1 MKNGRERNTGGFP
14 RGWLIAMVLAFSV
27 SADAV
32 GAAPDAPAAHIDA
45 LVASGVHPR
54 LRWGR
59 FSDFQE
65 PLRALYLAQG
75 SRPLW
80 LEEGRPMKQSS
91 AVLECL
97 RMADDQ
103 GLNGSD
109 YDADL
114 LDGWIGKLNDGR
126 AVSAEETAQFEVAMS
141 LALMRY
147 GSNLALGRVSPRAA
161 DFALDVAPKR
171 LDLPALVQ
179 RLAHD
184 SRPCEALAQLEPKL
198 PLYRNLKAAL
208 PRYRDLAGS
217 YDASALA
224 LPPKLSP
231 GDRHKEVP
239 ALRQRLAALGF
250 LSQESPARD
259 PEAYAGDL
267 VEAVERFQERHGLAP
282 DGVIGK
288 GTLAALNV
296 SPAARLTQIRLGLER
311 LRWLPEQFDGPFILV
326 NIPSFHLYG
335 YGEDH
340 ERPAVSM
347 NVVVGR
353 SSGGHNT
360 PVFHSDMTYVVF
372 RPYWNLPRAITV
384 KEMLPA
390 ILRDPGYLAR
400 HNLEMVPSFGN
411 GSPVYEPSL
420 ESLAMLSAGSLKLRQ
435 RPGPKNALGLVKFA
449 FPNNDNI
456 YLHSTPSVNLFQRAR
471 RDFSH
476 GCIRVQDPVGLA
488 EFVLQR
494 QDEPWS
500 PERIEEAMNGAQSR
514 TVTLKQPL
522 PVYTYYSTALAEPD
536 GTVRFFEDIYGLD
549 RVLEQLLEKGF
560 PYPS

>member
-1 MKNGRERNTGGFP
+1 MGGFP
-14 RGWLIAMVLAFSV
+14 RGRLIAFVAAFSV
-27 SADAV
+27 GADAA
-32 GAAPDAPAAHIDA
+32 GAAPEAPAAHIDA

-59 FSDFQE
+59 FADVQE

-80 LEEGRPMKQSS
+80 LDGGRPVKQSA

-114 LDGWIGKLNDGR
+114 LGGWIEKFNDGG
-126 AVSAEETAQFEVAMS
+126 AASAEEAAQFEVAMS

-147 GSNLALGRVSPRAA
+147 GSNLAVGRVSPRAA

-184 SRPCEALAQLEPKL
+184 SRPCEVLAELEPKL

-208 PRYRDLAGS
+208 PRYRDWAGG
-217 YDASALA
+217 YDASALV
-224 LPPKLSP
+224 LPSKLSP

-239 ALRQRLAALGF
+239 ALRKRLAAMGF
-250 LSQESPARD
+250 LPQESPAKD

-267 VEAVERFQERHGLAP
+267 VDAVERFQERHGLVP

-288 GTLAALNV
+288 DTLAALNV
-296 SPAARLTQIRLGLER
+296 PPGARLTQIRLGLER

-326 NIPSFHLYG
+326 NIPSFRLYG

-340 ERPAVSM
+340 ERPEVSM

-384 KEMLPA
+384 KEMLPG
-390 ILRDPGYLAR
+390 ILRDPSYLAR

-411 GSPVYEPSL
+411 GSQVYEPSP

-456 YLHSTPSVNLFQRAR
+456 YLHGTPSVNLFQRAR

-488 EFVLQR
+488 EFVLKR
-494 QDEPWS
+494 QDEPWP
-500 PERIEEAMNGAQSR
+500 PERIEAAMNGAQSR

-522 PVYTYYSTALAEPD
+522 PVYIYYSTVLAEPD

-549 RVLEQLLEKGF
+549 LVLERLLEKGF

>member
-1 MKNGRERNTGGFP
+1 MKYGRERTMGGCSP
-14 RGWLIAMVLAFSV
+14 AGWITLAL
-27 SADAV
+27 ALAV
-32 GAAPDAPAAHIDA
+32 GAEAAATAADALAVHIDA
-45 LVASGVHPR
+45 LVAAGVHPR

-59 FSDFQE
+59 FTDFQE
-65 PLRALYLAQG
+65 QLRALYLAQG

-80 LEEGRPMKQSS
+80 LEEGRPVKQSS
-91 AVLECL
+91 AVLHCL

-103 GLNGSD
+103 GLNSSD

-114 LDGWIGKLNDGR
+114 LGGWIEKLSDGR
-126 AVSAEETAQFEVAMS
+126 AANMEEATQFEVAMS

-147 GSNLALGRVSPRAA
+147 GSSLALGRVSPRAA
-161 DFALDVAPKR
+161 GFALDVARRR

-179 RLAHD
+179 HLARD
-184 SRPCEALAQLEPKL
+184 PRPCDAIAELESKL
-198 PLYRNLKAAL
+198 PLYRDLKAAL

-231 GDRHKEVP
+231 GDRHKDVP

-250 LSQESPARD
+250 LSQESPAGE
-259 PEAYAGDL
+259 PAAYSGAL
-267 VEAVERFQERHGLAP
+267 VEAVRRFQEHHGLAP

-288 GTLAALNV
+288 GTLAALAV
-296 SPAARLTQIRLGLER
+296 SPAARLRQIRLALER
-311 LRWLPEQFDGPFILV
+311 LRWLPERFDGPFILV

-340 ERPAVSM
+340 ERPEVSM

-353 SSGGHNT
+353 SSGGHST

-372 RPYWNLPRAITV
+372 RPYWNIPRAITV
-384 KEMLPA
+384 KEMLPS

-400 HNLEMVPSFGN
+400 HNLEMVAGFGN
-411 GSPVYEPSL
+411 GAQVYEPSR

-456 YLHSTPSVNLFQRAR
+456 YLHDTPSVNLFQRAR

-488 EFVLQR
+488 EFVLKR
-494 QDEPWS
+494 QDPAWTA
-500 PERIEEAMNGAQSR
+500 ERIEAAMNGAQSR
-514 TVTLKQPL
+514 TVTLQQPL
-522 PVYTYYSTALAEPD
+522 PVYVYYSTALAEPD

>member
-1 MKNGRERNTGGFP
+1 M
-14 RGWLIAMVLAFSV
+14 
-27 SADAV
+27 
-32 GAAPDAPAAHIDA
+32 
-45 LVASGVHPR
+45 
-54 LRWGR
+54 
-59 FSDFQE
+59 
-65 PLRALYLAQG
+65 
-75 SRPLW
+75 
-80 LEEGRPMKQSS
+80 
-91 AVLECL
+91 

-109 YDADL
+109 YDVDL
-114 LDGWIGKLNDGR
+114 LGGWIENLANGG
-126 AVSAEETAQFEVAMS
+126 AASSEEAAQFEVAMS

-147 GSNLALGRVSPRAA
+147 VSHLATGRVNPRSA

-179 RLAHD
+179 RLARE
-184 SRPCEALAQLEPKL
+184 SGPCEAIAELEPKL

-208 PRYRDLAGS
+208 PRYRGLIEN
-217 YDASALA
+217 YEASALA

-231 GDRHKEVP
+231 GDRHKEVQ
-239 ALRQRLAALGF
+239 ALRKRLVSLGF
-250 LSQESPARD
+250 LPKEAFAQD
-259 PEAYAGDL
+259 PEVYTGDL
-267 VEAVERFQERHGLAP
+267 VEAVERFQGRHGLAS

-288 GTLAALNV
+288 GTLEALNV
-296 SPAARLTQIRLGLER
+296 PPAARLRQIRLGLER

-340 ERPAVSM
+340 ERPDVSM
-347 NVVVGR
+347 NVVVGQ

-384 KEMLPA
+384 KEMLPG
-390 ILRDPGYLAR
+390 ILRDPSYLAR

-411 GSPVYEPSL
+411 GSQVYEPSL
-420 ESLAMLSAGSLKLRQ
+420 ESLEMLSAGSLKLRQ

-488 EFVLQR
+488 EFVLKR
-494 QDEPWS
+494 QDEAWS

-514 TVTLKQPL
+514 TVMLKQPL
-522 PVYTYYSTALAEPD
+522 PVYIYYSTVLAEPD
-536 GTVRFFEDIYGLD
+536 GTVEFFEDIYGLD

-560 PYPS
+560 PYPL

>member
-1 MKNGRERNTGGFP
+1 MKNGRERNMGGFP
-14 RGWLIAMVLAFSV
+14 RGRLVALVAAFLIG
-27 SADAV
+27 ADAA
-32 GAAPDAPAAHIDA
+32 GTTPDAAAHIDG
-45 LVASGVHPR
+45 LLASGVHPR
-54 LRWGR
+54 LRWER
-59 FSDFQE
+59 FTDFQE

-80 LEEGRPMKQSS
+80 LDGGRPVKQAS
-91 AVLECL
+91 AALECL

-103 GLNGSD
+103 GLNSSD

-114 LDGWIGKLNDGR
+114 LGGWIEKLNDDR
-126 AVSAEETAQFEVAMS
+126 AASAEEVAQFEVAMS

-147 GSNLALGRVSPRAA
+147 GSNLARGRVHPRAA
-161 DFALDVAPKR
+161 GFALDVASKR

-179 RLAHD
+179 HLARD
-184 SRPCEALAQLEPKL
+184 PRPCEAIAGLESKL

-208 PRYRDLAGS
+208 PRYRGLAENN
-217 YDASALA
+217 DVSALA

-231 GDRHKEVP
+231 GDRHGEVP
-239 ALRQRLAALGF
+239 ALRKRLAALGF
-250 LSQESPARD
+250 LSQESSSKE
-259 PEAYAGDL
+259 PEVYAGDL
-267 VEAVERFQERHGLAP
+267 VEAVARFQERHGLAP

-296 SPAARLTQIRLGLER
+296 PPAARLRQIRLGLER
-311 LRWLPEQFDGPFILV
+311 LRWLPERFEGPFILV
-326 NIPSFHLYG
+326 NIPSFRLYG
-335 YGEDH
+335 YGQDP
-340 ERPAVSM
+340 ERPEVSM

-384 KEMLPA
+384 KEMLPG

-400 HNLEMVPSFGN
+400 HNLELVPSFGN
-411 GSPVYEPSL
+411 GSQVYEPSL
-420 ESLAMLSAGSLKLRQ
+420 ESLEMLSAGSLKLRQ

-456 YLHSTPSVNLFQRAR
+456 YLHGTPSVNLFQRAR

-476 GCIRVQDPVGLA
+476 GCIRIQDPVGLA
-488 EFVLQR
+488 EFVLKR
-494 QDEPWS
+494 QGETWTQ
-500 PERIEEAMNGAQSR
+500 ERIEEAMNGAQSR

-522 PVYTYYSTALAEPD
+522 PVYIYYSTVLAEPD